1 MIPVFN
7 RATYVSAAFL
17 IGSILA
23 FSNAAKAAEVNPLRP
38 VDTASP
44 RETLQDFVVT
54 MDGIYRGMEDILQEY
69 AASQRLYPTSD
80 EQRRQVEVLSTAAKA
95 IRVLDLSDIPPVL
108 QQTVA
113 VERAIQ
119 LKEILD
125 RIELPSF
132 DSIPDRNAAAALPS
146 KRWRLPDTEIDIAL
160 IENGPRSGEYL
171 VSAGTVDRLPEFY
184 ERIKKLPYKPG
195 RAAELSD
202 VYRKLSAGGTATI
215 YEAYMSSPVGLERIV
230 PIRWMLRLP
239 AWAKSPIAGVALW
252 QWLGFAVGLAVCL
265 GFVYG
270 IYRLN
275 RHLVGRRA
283 EEAGPGW
290 HALLTPLAIILVA
303 ASPVPLLCAIF
314 RIGGT
319 GRIVITYMQTGAL
332 YLSAAWLSMIAAS
345 LLAETVVASEHLRQ
359 RSLDSQL
366 IRLGTRFAG
375 MVIAA
380 GFLIQ
385 GSYELGFPTY
395 SVLAGLGVGGLAV
408 ALAAR
413 DSLANLLGSMLI
425 MIEKPFRV
433 GHYVRVSG
441 GEGTVEDVGFRSTRI
456 RTPDN
461 SLISIPNNS
470 VVNAT
475 VENLSLRMMRRQ
487 RFLIQVTY
495 DTPREKL
502 EELVS
507 GIKQLIAD
515 HPMTNKTNFNVR
527 FNDFGESSLNILVYF
542 YIETTDYSA
551 ELEARE
557 GMLLRIMDFARE
569 LGIDFAF
576 PTRTLVI
583 ETPPDADVRQSREA
597 FGAILGRR

>member
-7 RATYVSAAFL
+7 RLAHLSIGLLIVS
-17 IGSILA
+17 SCA

-54 MDGIYRGMEDILQEY
+54 MDGIYRGTKDILQEY
-69 AASQRLYPTSD
+69 AASQRLYLTSD
-80 EQRRQVEVLSTAAKA
+80 ERRRRVEVLSGAAKA

-113 VERAIQ
+113 AERAIQ

-132 DSIPDRNAAAALPS
+132 DSVPDRNAAAGLPS
-146 KRWRLPDTEIDIAL
+146 KRWRLPETEIDIAL
-160 IENGPRSGEYL
+160 VESGPRSGEYL
-171 VSAGTVDRLPEFY
+171 VTAGTVDRLPEFY
-184 ERIKKLPYKPG
+184 ERVKNLPYKPG
-195 RAAELSD
+195 PAAELSD
-202 VYRKLSAGGTATI
+202 VYRKLSTGGTATI

-230 PIRWMLRLP
+230 PIRWMLSLP
-239 AWAKSPIAGVALW
+239 AWAKFPIAGVALW
-252 QWLGFAVGLAVCL
+252 QWLGFLVGLAVCL

-275 RHLVGRRA
+275 RHLAARRA
-283 EEAGPGW
+283 EESGPGW
-290 HALLTPLAIILVA
+290 NALLTPLAIILVMA
-303 ASPVPLLCAIF
+303 FPVPLLCAIF

-319 GRIVITYMQTGAL
+319 ARIIITFMQTGAL
-332 YLSAAWLSMIAAS
+332 YLSAAWLSVIAAS
-345 LLAETVVASEHLRQ
+345 LVAEAIVGSEHLRR

-366 IRLGTRFAG
+366 IRLGMRLAG
-375 MVIAA
+375 ITIAL
-380 GFLIQ
+380 GLLIQ
-385 GSYELGFPTY
+385 GAYELGFPAY

-441 GEGTVEDVGFRSTRI
+441 TEGTVEDVGFRSTRI
-456 RTPDN
+456 RTSDN
-461 SLISIPNNS
+461 SLISIPNNA

-475 VENLSLRMMRRQ
+475 VENLSLRAMRRQ
-487 RFLIQVTY
+487 RFFIQVTY
-495 DTPREKL
+495 DTPRAKIEA
-502 EELVS
+502 LVAE
-507 GIKQLIAD
+507 IKQLIAD
-515 HPMTNKTNFNVR
+515 HPLTNKTNFHVR

-542 YIETTDYSA
+542 YFVVTDLAA

-557 GMLLRIMDFARE
+557 EMLLRIMDLARE

-583 ETPPDADVRQSREA
+583 EAPPEADVPAARGA

>member
-1 MIPVFN
+1 MILVFDCAK
-7 RATYVSAAFL
+7 RLSTVLL
-17 IGSILA
+17 IGSVLA
-23 FSNAAKAAEVNPLRP
+23 FSNVAKTAEVNPLRP

-54 MDGIYRGMEDILQEY
+54 MDGIYHGLKGILQEY
-69 AASQRLYPTSD
+69 AASGRLYLTSD
-80 EQRRQVEVLSTAAKA
+80 ERRRQVEVLSAAAKA

-113 VERAIQ
+113 AERAIQ

-132 DSIPDRNAAAALPS
+132 ESVPDRNAAAGLPS
-146 KRWRLPDTEIDIAL
+146 KRWRLPETEIDIAL
-160 IENGPRSGEYL
+160 VESGPRSGEYL
-171 VSAGTVDRLPEFY
+171 FSAGTVDRLPEFY
-184 ERIKKLPYKPG
+184 ERVRKLPYKPG
-195 RAAELSD
+195 PAAELSD

-215 YEAYMSSPVGLERIV
+215 YDAYLISPVGLERIV

-239 AWAKSPIAGVALW
+239 AWAKSPIAGVGAW
-252 QWLGFAVGLAVCL
+252 QWLGLGLGLALCL

-270 IYRLN
+270 VYRLN
-275 RHLVGRRA
+275 RHLAGRRA
-283 EEAGPGW
+283 DESGPGW
-290 HALLTPLAIILVA
+290 YALLTPLAIILVTA
-303 ASPVPLLCAIF
+303 FPVPLLCAIF
-314 RIGGT
+314 RIGET
-319 GRIVITYMQTGAL
+319 ALIVITFMQTGAL
-332 YLSAAWLSMIAAS
+332 YLSAAWLSVIAAS
-345 LLAETVVASEHLRQ
+345 LLAEAIVGSEHLRR

-366 IRLGTRFAG
+366 IRLGMRFVG
-375 MVIAA
+375 LGIAV
-380 GFLIQ
+380 GLLIQ
-385 GSYELGFPTY
+385 GAYELGFPAY

-413 DSLANLLGSMLI
+413 DSLANLLGSVLI

-433 GHYVRVSG
+433 GHYVKVSG
-441 GEGTVEDVGFRSTRI
+441 GEGTVEEVGFRSTRI

-495 DTPREKL
+495 DTPRENL
-502 EELVS
+502 EQLIT
-507 GIKQLIAD
+507 GIKQIIAD
-515 HPMTNKTNFNVR
+515 HPLINKSNFNVR

-542 YIETTDYSA
+542 HVETTDYSA
-551 ELEARE
+551 ELAARE
-557 GMLLRIMDFARE
+557 EVLLQIMDLAKH

-583 ETPPDADVRQSREA
+583 EAPPQEDLPVAR
-597 FGAILGRR
+597 GALGAVLGHR